1 MVGLGGTNIAVRTT
15 IMISAL
21 VVLLLMAL
29 LPGPLRWLVGA
40 SRGGG
45 LEPEPL
51 RSRAE
56 GAASSLE
63 ADGGG
68 STAIPRPEYGA
79 QLQDLDVEPAV
90 DGGTPEPAGIA
101 PSERGPAT
109 VALAAPGVPA
119 EHCAEISSQLC
130 RLGAAYF
137 RLESW
142 ADEPQVFRF
151 QCTLPLNDSR
161 APEAEGYR
169 TFEASA
175 ADPATA
181 MRQVLADVQA
191 WQTTKRY

>member
-15 IMISAL
+15 VMIGAL

-29 LPGPLRWLVGA
+29 LPGPVRWLVGL
-40 SRGGG
+40 SRGGE
-45 LEPEPL
+45 LEHEPV

-56 GAASSLE
+56 GAAGSLE
-63 ADGGG
+63 ADGSG
-68 STAIPRPEYGA
+68 STATERPEYGGP
-79 QLQDLDVEPAV
+79 LQHLAVEPRV
-90 DGGTPEPAGIA
+90 DRGTQEPPGVA
-101 PSERGPAT
+101 PAEPGSAT
-109 VALAAPGVPA
+109 VALATPGVPV
-119 EHCAEISSQLC
+119 ERCAEISSQLC
-130 RLGAAYF
+130 GLGAAYF

-151 QCTLPLNDSR
+151 QCTLPVNDDR
-161 APEAEGYR
+161 GPEAEGYR

-175 ADPATA
+175 EDPATA

>member
-15 IMISAL
+15 VMIGAL

-29 LPGPLRWLVGA
+29 LPGPLRWLVGS
-40 SRGGG
+40 SRGDGLEREPLRRRAEGTAAG
-45 LEPEPL
+45 LEP
-51 RSRAE
+51 
-56 GAASSLE
+56 
-63 ADGGG
+63 DTGG
-68 STAIPRPEYGA
+68 STAAGRPEYGA
-79 QLQDLDVEPAV
+79 AVQPLAAEPGLDRSSPTA
-90 DGGTPEPAGIA
+90 AGISPGEA
-101 PSERGPAT
+101 SPAALP
-109 VALAAPGVPA
+109 VATPGAPA
-119 EHCAEISSQLC
+119 ERCAEISAQLC

-151 QCTLPLNDSR
+151 QCTLPLSDQR
-161 APEAEGYR
+161 VPADGAYR

-181 MRQVLADVQA
+181 MQQVLADVEA

>member
-15 IMISAL
+15 IMIGAL

-29 LPGPLRWLVGA
+29 LPGPLRWLVG
-40 SRGGG
+40 SNRGDG
-45 LEPEPL
+45 LEHEPV
-51 RSRAE
+51 RSRSE
-56 GAASSLE
+56 GGAGSLE
-63 ADGGG
+63 AGPGD
-68 STAIPRPEYGA
+68 STVTEQPEYGA
-79 QLQDLDVEPAV
+79 PPQRLDVEPPVERSA
-90 DGGTPEPAGIA
+90 PEPAGLA
-101 PSERGPAT
+101 ASELGPAT
-109 VALAAPGVPA
+109 AALAGPGVPA
-119 EHCAEISSQLC
+119 ERCAEISSQLC

-151 QCTLPLNDSR
+151 QCTLPFNDSR
-161 APEAEGYR
+161 GSEAEAYR